1 MNYFRLLSAC
11 PIIRD
16 ESRIKRWVDGVEPC
30 LEQAAD
36 DDSLA
41 TPQQR
46 VKHGHKRVRRTHE
59 PNGDNSDQ
67 PYFARLPNTPSVT
80 NRSARTN
87 MPRGHPS
94 SARGRKRPGDTIEHS
109 EGTVSGDQVP
119 TSGSIPTLRP
129 IAIPHRPSRQK
140 SRSSSPIKSRN
151 DLRRLAKPVHVNR
164 LEAPGILP
172 TDVRSLHSEI
182 RNTAQ
187 FSLHIVPK
195 ELRQQ
200 LSTLEGQGTIPEHS
214 FCTTETTEGAGGML
228 FALWNIK
235 HKAAVS
241 TELERHEQAWNNFV
255 HTPLLE
261 LAFGP
266 EIDRLSTEQAQ
277 DTIAVRLEPVM
288 AAGIARDSVPRLN
301 PRLYSGG
308 SDASSVLAWSV
319 PDSST
324 EHSADN
330 VPLVSERSESKKVDY
345 VLVLDLDE
353 TVPLQSTLSD
363 LAQQIS
369 IYGDGSAHVNQT
381 SYPPVCNNPIAVSIE
396 TKTVSS
402 PRDPVLQLA
411 IWAAAW
417 HKRMADL
424 RSWMLM
430 MQGSIT
436 DLSQARHPKLVSLP
450 LIAVTGH
457 DWDVYF
463 ACDEGQSIILRG
475 PVPLGSTKST
485 LQIFALL
492 ASLRAVKKWT
502 VDTFYTG
509 LEAWFLSE
517 QVHPDS

>member
-1 MNYFRLLSAC
+1 MNYFQLLSAC

-16 ESRIKRWVDGVEPC
+16 ESQVKKWIDGIEPC
-30 LEQAAD
+30 LEQAAG

-41 TPQQR
+41 TPHRR
-46 VKHGHKRVRRTHE
+46 VERGRKRARKADE
-59 PNGDNSDQ
+59 PDEDDVDQ
-67 PYFARLPNTPSVT
+67 PCFARLPNTPSPASGCAKT
-80 NRSARTN
+80 NT
-87 MPRGHPS
+87 PRGHPS
-94 SARGRKRPGDTIEHS
+94 SARGRKRPGDTIEHG
-109 EGTVSGDQVP
+109 EGAVSGDRAP
-119 TSGSIPTLRP
+119 SGSIPTLRP
-129 IAIPHRPSRQK
+129 IAIPHQPSCEK
-140 SRSSSPIKSRN
+140 SSSISLINSRN
-151 DLRRLAKPVHVNR
+151 DLRRLAKPIHINR

-172 TDVRSLHSEI
+172 PDVRSLHSEI
-182 RNTAQ
+182 RDTAQ
-187 FSLHIVPK
+187 SSLHIVPK

-200 LSTLEGQGTIPEHS
+200 LSILEGQGSIPEHS
-214 FCTTETTEGAGGML
+214 FCATETPEGADGILSM
-228 FALWNIK
+228 LWNIK

-241 TELERHEQAWNNFV
+241 TELERDERAWNNFV

-266 EIDRLSTEQAQ
+266 EIGRLSTQQAQ
-277 DTIAVRLEPVM
+277 DAIAVRLEPVM

-301 PRLYSGG
+301 PRLFSSG
-308 SDASSVLAWSV
+308 SDASPVPAWSV

-324 EHSADN
+324 ERSAGN
-330 VPLVSERSESKKVDY
+330 VPLVSERSKSKTVDY
-345 VLVLDLDE
+345 VLVLDLAE

-363 LAQQIS
+363 IAQQIS
-369 IYGDGSAHVNQT
+369 IYGDGSVHVNQT
-381 SYPPVCNNPIAVSIE
+381 SYPPVCNSPIAIFIA

-402 PRDPVLQLA
+402 QRDPVLQLA
-411 IWAAAW
+411 VWAAAW

-430 MQGSIT
+430 VRGSIT
-436 DLSQARHPKLVSLP
+436 DLSETWHPKLASLP

-463 ACDEGQSIILRG
+463 ACDEGRSIVLRG

-517 QVHPDS
+517 QVHPDY